1 MKDQPGFYDG
11 VTDDPV
17 RVQLQQL
24 AQKDFRM
31 LRAIGYVD
39 PHHEER
45 FLVPADLATF
55 ETDLTSVPAVFLWLV
70 PSVGTH
76 LPAALLHD
84 GLVCDPAK
92 EPRTYVGPEI
102 DREEADRIF
111 RDAMKV
117 LGTPRL
123 RRWLVWA
130 AVSLATAWEAL
141 RPRAWWRGLVIG
153 TLGLIALLGIV
164 ATLDVFDVWDVL
176 PWMGDRPWWYELIAG
191 ATFAVVIP
199 ALLSL
204 LWGRLRMAALI
215 AGVNLALLL
224 HVTIAVAA
232 VLGVYFAIEKLVSL
246 PEGRG
251 PSIRKNLGITEE

>member
-11 VTDDPV
+11 ATQDRV

-39 PHHEER
+39 AHHDER
-45 FLVPADLATF
+45 FLVPADTETF
-55 ETDLTSVPAVFLWLV
+55 ATDLTSVPTVFLWLV
-70 PSVGTH
+70 PSIGTH

-84 GLVCDPAK
+84 GLVGDPTK
-92 EPRTYVGPEI
+92 GPRTYVGPDV

-130 AVSLATAWEAL
+130 AVSLATAWDSL
-141 RPRAWWRGLVIG
+141 RPRAWWRSLVVG
-153 TLGLIALLGIV
+153 TLGLIAMLGIV
-164 ATLDVFDVWDVL
+164 ATLDVLDVWDVL
-176 PWMGDRPWWYELIAG
+176 PWMGDRPWWFELASG
-191 ATFAVVIP
+191 AAFALVIP

-204 LWGRLRMAALI
+204 MWGRLRMAALI

-224 HVTIAVAA
+224 HVTIAVAL
-232 VLGVYFAIEKLVSL
+232 VLGVYLVLERVVSW

-251 PSIRKNLGITEE
+251 PSIRKNLGLEE